1 MKNRTIKLWSVLGL
15 AIAMATVSVSAETL
29 RASATRIAN
38 DAGTT
43 SGILKALDD
52 AGHTS
57 LAFKTSASN
66 SLVKITY
73 NAECAV
79 LGSGPEQWVTVSV
92 FVDGVQA
99 NPKDGDDFALCTTLP
114 NGVDFQWVGAVR
126 QSLIK
131 VPSIGTHN
139 VQIVVDL
146 NNGATEWWL
155 GNTSL
160 VVESQP

>member
-1 MKNRTIKLWSVLGL
+1 MKNRTIKLWGVLAL
-15 AIAMATVSVSAETL
+15 AVAMATAGASAETL
-29 RASATRIAN
+29 RASATRLSN
-38 DAGTT
+38 DTGNT
-43 SGILKALDD
+43 SGVLKPLDD

-79 LGSGPEQWVTVSV
+79 LGTGPQEWVTVSV

-99 NPKDGDDFALCTTLP
+99 NPQNGDDFALCTTLP

-146 NNGATEWWL
+146 NAGATEWWL
-155 GNTSL
+155 GDTSL